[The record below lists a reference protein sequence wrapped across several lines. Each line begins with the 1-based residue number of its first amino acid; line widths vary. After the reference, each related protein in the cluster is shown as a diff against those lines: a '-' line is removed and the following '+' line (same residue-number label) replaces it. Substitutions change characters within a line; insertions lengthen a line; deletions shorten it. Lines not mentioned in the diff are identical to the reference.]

1 MNSLMPMVGSVAE
14 SRVEEHLAAA
24 ERARMLRRLGHDSGV
39 MSPLR
44 RFAGALLVRA
54 GEWVTPA
61 PRSAEPV
68 NEQALIRL
76 AR

>member
-1 MNSLMPMVGSVAE
+1 MNSMLPMVGSVAE

-24 ERARMLRRLGHDSGV
+24 ERRRMLRQLGHDTGLL
-39 MSPLR
+39 SPMR
-44 RFAGALLVRA
+44 RIAGALLVRA

-61 PRSAEPV
+61 PRPAEPV
-68 NEQALIRL
+68 NNQALIRL